1 MKDLITDLGHLVAF
15 KKLNRDDLAEAV
27 GTTRQN
33 LISAFKGRRPLP
45 TAQLPPLRRAL
56 GLDDNY
62 RFELGRVHAL
72 TVNQGETQ
80 RNLLLDVLWR
90 VMSLPVRRK
99 WILRGIGEANRM
111 GLAYVFEDDDG
122 AWIAVRNDDAL
133 LAKEPVDTNGVEKD
147 EKEHVKQNKNDLSGL
162 TQLFSLSDDSPEREI
177 TLDVFNTL
185 FQGGMSLED
194 LRSALASTSRVWT
207 WARLR
212 EKAEQVGQNAE
223 NAARALGL
231 ADGVCD

>member
-45 TAQLPPLRRAL
+45 TAQLPPLRCAL
-56 GLDDNY
+56 GLAENY
-62 RFELGRVHAL
+62 RFEPDRVHAL

-90 VMSLPVRRK
+90 VMSLPVRKK

-111 GLAYVFEDDDG
+111 GLAYVFEDDNG
-122 AWIAVRNDDAL
+122 VLIAVRNDDAL
-133 LAKEPVDTNGVEKD
+133 LAKEPIDTDGVEKD
-147 EKEHVKQNKNDLSGL
+147 ENELVKQNKNDLSGL
-162 TQLFSLSDDSPEREI
+162 TQLFSLSDDSQEVGKNP
-177 TLDVFNTL
+177 
-185 FQGGMSLED
+185 
-194 LRSALASTSRVWT
+194 A
-207 WARLR
+207 WARLLSLKNGWFTRAVGFRKWGR
-212 EKAEQVGQNAE
+212 ETHLLVVKFFCP
-223 NAARALGL
+223 RDFL
-231 ADGVCD
+231 